1 MTISLILGCPWSI
14 HGTAEDNHDN
24 GTTASTG
31 IFIIHGIAEDK
42 HCNGT
47 TASSIGIIKNMVI

>member
-1 MTISLILGCPWSI
+1 MILGCPWSI